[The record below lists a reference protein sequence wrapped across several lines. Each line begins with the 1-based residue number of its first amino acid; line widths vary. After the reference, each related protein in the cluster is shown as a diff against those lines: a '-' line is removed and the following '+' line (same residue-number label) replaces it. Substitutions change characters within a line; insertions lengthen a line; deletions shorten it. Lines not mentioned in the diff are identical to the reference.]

1 MIIEQLWSNMMNRFA
16 PITLVV
22 IGSLFLLLINVGCDT
37 MRTPTD
43 SVPFVTSTVN
53 ASNISTA
60 DKLESETSTPAPS
73 TDSAE
78 LFENLILYVQE
89 GQIWLLNIDVNQTRQ
104 ITFDEGKDSRVFTP
118 KWSPDGRSFV
128 YKRYGK
134 LWLSNRTGEIHREI
148 VTEANDFWWINA
160 TVLRYCQQNGD
171 STFCFLFD
179 IESETV
185 EPIQTDNYWIFS
197 VSPDTMKAF
206 VQEYQ
211 IIEEEIQPQT
221 VQFILDIE
229 TGQRIFEHETGEG
242 FWTEVP
248 RWTPNGQKV
257 AFTASIPEQTS
268 RGEVFVVNINGENL
282 TQLTHFS
289 EEEGIFIYPALLQW
303 SPDGEWLALVITTVE
318 ANELAILKSDGSILK
333 RLDIEWLT
341 LGQSNLAPVWSPDS
355 KRIAFLSNQINIDN
369 SNWQIYAVDIETGEI
384 SQLTSTSGNK
394 TWLDWK

>member
-1 MIIEQLWSNMMNRFA
+1 MNRFA